1 MIFPSLV
8 LSSQDMFLLHTLPT
22 QHTQFSI
29 FNGDLTG
36 VFLLG
41 FTVVTFTWPHCIM
54 NKLNFCLI
62 SKGLYGSSL
71 VGEEK
76 IQ

>member
-8 LSSQDMFLLHTLPT
+8 LSSQDMFLIHTLPT
-22 QHTQFSI
+22 HHTQFSI
-29 FNGDLTG
+29 FNGNSTG
-36 VFLLG
+36 VFLVG
-41 FTVVTFTWPHCIM
+41 R
-54 NKLNFCLI
+54 
-62 SKGLYGSSL
+62 YGSLL